1 METVFGGFVFRFCLF
16 FLFGNQIRASCSL
29 EGFERRVP
37 EFRNKQQLFGNVLE
51 RKGERMWTGE
61 RIVDLN
67 IPGSKLRPQT
77 PNGEQPYGEEGV
89 MRDELLVVD

>member
-1 METVFGGFVFRFCLF
+1 
-16 FLFGNQIRASCSL
+16 
-29 EGFERRVP
+29 
-37 EFRNKQQLFGNVLE
+37 
-51 RKGERMWTGE
+51 MWTGE

-77 PNGEQPYGEEGV
+77 GEQPYGEEGV